1 MEDRVP
7 VPFAIVSAS
16 GSPSNNILAAGSRLR
31 YRSASVH
38 TKRPLSDWL
47 LLGLLALVWGTAFT
61 FTKTALHSVP
71 PATIVA
77 GRVTVAALVLC
88 ALVKGTGLA
97 FPWERS
103 IWLSVVAMALLG
115 TALPFF
121 LVTWGQGPIDSGL
134 AGVLMAVRPL
144 ATLVLAHFYVAQ
156 ERMTFRS
163 AVGFILGFAGI
174 VFLMG
179 PDVLLELGGSAST
192 LVPQLAVLTGAVCY
206 AVNTIIARRVPPT
219 PALVIAAGIMTVSAL
234 VMVPLAICID
244 RPWRLDVAPVDAMCV
259 VYLGLSATA
268 LAETVY
274 FRVIATAGA
283 TFVSLMNYLIP
294 LVAVFAG
301 ILALGEEPGWH
312 VAVALGLI
320 LAGIGISQWRLADA
334 A

>member
-1 MEDRVP
+1 
-7 VPFAIVSAS
+7 
-16 GSPSNNILAAGSRLR
+16 
-31 YRSASVH
+31 
-38 TKRPLSDWL
+38 
-47 LLGLLALVWGTAFT
+47 
-61 FTKTALHSVP
+61 
-71 PATIVA
+71 
-77 GRVTVAALVLC
+77 
-88 ALVKGTGLA
+88 
-97 FPWERS
+97 
-103 IWLSVVAMALLG
+103 
-115 TALPFF
+115 
-121 LVTWGQGPIDSGL
+121 
-134 AGVLMAVRPL
+134 
-144 ATLVLAHFYVAQ
+144 
-156 ERMTFRS
+156 
-163 AVGFILGFAGI
+163 
-174 VFLMG
+174 
-179 PDVLLELGGSAST
+179 
-192 LVPQLAVLTGAVCY
+192 VPQLAVLTGAVCY

-219 PALVIAAGIMTVSAL
+219 PALVIAAGVMTVSAL